1 MAPDA
6 KPGAGG
12 RVARKT
18 GRLRTVV
25 RSAGGAT
32 ALAAARGFALFVG
45 VYSFANS
52 VATALS
58 SKQTQDLW
66 WIDLRFLPAPV
77 ALGVGVTCAVVLIVY
92 ALAPKIAGRRR
103 ALTLVA
109 CLALSTA
116 ALQNVAIFYRA
127 WGEGTFTPGVVFPF
141 SLVMAALFALLGWAV
156 WTMRPKKLVVGDHIA
171 MISSV
176 VVMAVLFPLAQVAF
190 FGSSDYRA
198 RADAAVVFGARVMG
212 DGSLSPS
219 LRDRMRTAI
228 ELYRSGLVKRLV
240 MSGGVGESGID
251 ETVAMRD
258 AAEKAGVPASA
269 IVRDPKGVDTDAT
282 VRNTTAIFERRGMR
296 RVLAVSQ
303 GYHLPRVKL
312 AYLAA
317 GWDVRTV
324 PATEVVPIWGTP
336 MFIAREVPAFWQY
349 WARAFVRAVRGGRQ

>member
-1 MAPDA
+1 
-6 KPGAGG
+6 
-12 RVARKT
+12 VARKT
-18 GRLRTVV
+18 GRLRAVL
-25 RSAGGAT
+25 RAAGGAT
-32 ALAAARGFALFVG
+32 TLAVARGFALFVG
-45 VYSFANS
+45 VYSLANS

-66 WIDLRFLPAPV
+66 WIDLRFLPASV
-77 ALGVGVTCAVVLIVY
+77 AFGVGVVCAVVLIAY
-92 ALAPKIAGRRR
+92 ALVPKIAGRRR

-109 CLALSTA
+109 CLTLSAA
-116 ALQNVAIFYRA
+116 ALQNVAIFYRE
-127 WGEGTFTPGVVFPF
+127 WGAGTFAPGVVFPF
-141 SLVMAALFALLGWAV
+141 SLVMAVLFAVLGWAV
-156 WTMRPKKLVVGDHIA
+156 WTMRPKKLAVGDHIA

-176 VVMAVLFPLAQVAF
+176 ALLAVLFPLAQVAF

-198 RADAAVVFGARVMG
+198 RADAAVVFGARVLG

-219 LRDRMRTAI
+219 LRDRVQTAV
-228 ELYRSGLVKRLV
+228 ELYDAGLVKHLV
-240 MSGGVGESGID
+240 MSGGVGQSGVD

-282 VRNTTAIFERRGMR
+282 VRNTTAIFKRRGMR

-324 PATEVVPIWGTP
+324 PATEIVPIWGTP

-349 WARAFVRAVRGGRQ
+349 WARAFVRAVRGG

>member
-1 MAPDA
+1 M
-6 KPGAGG
+6 
-12 RVARKT
+12 ARKT
-18 GRLRTVV
+18 RRLRALV
-25 RSAGGAT
+25 RATGEAG
-32 ALAAARGFALFVG
+32 ALAVARGFALFVG
-45 VYSFANS
+45 VYSLAN
-52 VATALS
+52 ALAHALT

-77 ALGVGVTCAVVLIVY
+77 ALGLGVVCAGVLIAY

-103 ALTLVA
+103 VLTLAA
-109 CLALSTA
+109 CLTLSAA

-127 WGEGTFTPGVVFPF
+127 WGAGTFAPGVVFPF

-156 WTMRPKKLVVGDHIA
+156 WTLRPKKLAVGEHIA

-176 VVMAVLFPLAQVAF
+176 VVLAVLFPLAQVAF

-198 RADAAVVFGARVMG
+198 RADAAVVFGARVLG

-219 LRDRMRTAI
+219 LRDRVQTAV
-228 ELYRSGLVKRLV
+228 ELYQTGLVKRLV
-240 MSGGVGESGID
+240 MSGAVGESGID
-251 ETVAMRD
+251 ETIAMRD
-258 AAEKAGVPASA
+258 AAERAGVPASA
-269 IVRDPKGVDTDAT
+269 IVLDPKGVDTDAT
-282 VRNTTAIFERRGMR
+282 VRNTTAIFERRGMH

-336 MFIAREVPAFWQY
+336 MFIAREVPAFWKY
-349 WARAFVRAVRGGRQ
+349 WARALVRAVRGD

>member
-1 MAPDA
+1 M
-6 KPGAGG
+6 G
-12 RVARKT
+12 KT
-18 GRLRTVV
+18 T
-25 RSAGGAT
+25 T
-32 ALAAARGFALFVG
+32 LAAARSLALFVG
-45 VYSFANS
+45 AYSLANS

-77 ALGVGVTCAVVLIVY
+77 AFGVGVACAGALIAY
-92 ALAPKIAGRRR
+92 ALAPRITGRRR
-103 ALTLVA
+103 VLTVVA
-109 CLALSTA
+109 CLTLSA
-116 ALQNVAIFYRA
+116 VALQNVAIFYRE
-127 WGEGTFTPGVVFPF
+127 WGAGTFAPGVVFPF

-156 WTMRPKKLVVGDHIA
+156 WTLRPKKLVVSDNIA
-171 MISSV
+171 MAAGV
-176 VVMAVLFPLAQVAF
+176 VVLAVLFPLAQVAF

-198 RADAAVVFGARVMG
+198 QADAAVVFGARVMG

-219 LRDRMRTAI
+219 LRDRVQTAVD
-228 ELYRSGLVKRLV
+228 LYDAGLVKRLV
-240 MSGGVGESGID
+240 MSGAVGESGVD
-251 ETVAMRD
+251 ETIAMRD

-269 IVRDPKGVDTDAT
+269 IVRDPKGADTDAT

-324 PATEVVPIWGTP
+324 PAAEIVPIWGTP
-336 MFIAREVPAFWQY
+336 MFIAREVPAFWKY
-349 WARAFVRAVRGGRQ
+349 WVWAFVRAVRGG